1 MKKKLMFLAILVL
14 SSFSFAQVCVKTGDV
29 YKNSGLNIS
38 YCIQSL
44 GSEGQCKKWK
54 VIFYFN
60 NTSKTKKDINGSK
73 IFIFNDVP
81 TFPPV
86 GTCSIEDI
94 ELQFPWE
101 RKGIGATEMNPG
113 FSESSSII
121 AYSNNDIPR
130 VQGSI
135 VLKSTSATGDW
146 SDWKPLSSNDCD
158 SNLEYSTKRSENY
171 NLNYQ
176 LWFYYRVKNNN
187 NKQVSLKFNLT
198 RNSKKEFSQAHI
210 INSNDIVEFMHKMD
224 GDYIDGVNVENVI
237 FTDTKKSICDK
248 LDNNQNIEN
257 TPNASLQSAIDEFNN
272 LLPDVPDD
280 SERTN
285 IYERVKSVLANNT
298 TSDSSKLKE
307 VNAAIVKFKNKL
319 KKQTSDNSEKSA
331 QADQQRK
338 EQAEQQRKEEA
349 AQKEVARLQKI
360 KDDKRKSFDN
370 NIASGD
376 SALQSKNY
384 DSALSYY
391 SNAQTYADN
400 DIERSFAK
408 SKYDQAFEARRNA
421 EREVRVAKAKKTD
434 ERENVNYAV
443 SSTAMLGAMA
453 LLQDS
458 YSNDGFVFKLF
469 LGMGIDSSPLLSN
482 NTSVYSVDKTFIE
495 QRLAPSFDIGAKLE
509 FLNNHS
515 ISFFLKP
522 QMTYGMSALNE
533 GTSGGFFSYGGV
545 GCLSIGRHYDSKLS
559 IFAEGGWFRRA
570 SSFEYDADAA
580 NNGTTTTDD
589 VRSGEYNYKSI
600 RYGGGIMLRFINNQN
615 KETYFRPGFF
625 YEKPDFF
632 TTATKPILNLSMQI
646 NISSELIIEFIYA
659 KNTFIP
665 GEPKFPSTV
674 IPEDKNFF
682 GLKIIRQGN
691 LNNL

>member
-1 MKKKLMFLAILVL
+1 MKKIIIVTMLVFNLTVVFGQNEKWGSWEQSDCYKGIQFRVKLQDYNNSAKQYHWKTQIRNSYNKKVTFTYDIRDSSIDGRESINPGAISESWTLNSSNTSL
-14 SSFSFAQVCVKTGDV
+14 SFTFSKVCFYHPEGFDSCSDYNQKGYASYADCDNGSPKYQVYDGKKVDS
-29 YKNSGLNIS
+29 NSSDNS
-38 YCIQSL
+38 TSNN
-44 GSEGQCKKWK
+44 
-54 VIFYFN
+54 N
-60 NTSKTKKDINGSK
+60 NTS
-73 IFIFNDVP
+73 
-81 TFPPV
+81 
-86 GTCSIEDI
+86 E
-94 ELQFPWE
+94 
-101 RKGIGATEMNPG
+101 
-113 FSESSSII
+113 
-121 AYSNNDIPR
+121 
-130 VQGSI
+130 
-135 VLKSTSATGDW
+135 
-146 SDWKPLSSNDCD
+146 
-158 SNLEYSTKRSENY
+158 
-171 NLNYQ
+171 
-176 LWFYYRVKNNN
+176 
-187 NKQVSLKFNLT
+187 
-198 RNSKKEFSQAHI
+198 
-210 INSNDIVEFMHKMD
+210 
-224 GDYIDGVNVENVI
+224 
-237 FTDTKKSICDK
+237 
-248 LDNNQNIEN
+248 
-257 TPNASLQSAIDEFNN
+257 NASLQSAIDEFNS